1 MNKINIETSQ
11 LQRFANQLTGFY
23 IIKVFPETYFRTDYN
38 HIFLLNVGFKSGRLT
53 ILKEYTLSSN
63 NQWSNLPR
71 KKPRWL

>member
-38 HIFLLNVGFKSGRLT
+38 QIFLLNVGFKSGRLT